1 MFEGLKKLLN
11 AQTTQPAKE
20 PLIPDLVTFKVS
32 GTHYHLDDV
41 NKLATKI
48 QKYGMKPEKLI
59 SMGYAERKVYRYFYK
74 NEPVQLIPEP
84 TNQHDPNAVKVLI
97 NDIFV
102 GYVPKEDCEAVK
114 VFLQYPLR
122 ITAEISG
129 GDYKIVYSD
138 ASEQMFS
145 EPLTI
150 RVRAK
155 RLREVH

>member
-20 PLIPDLVTFKVS
+20 PLLPDLVTFKVS

-59 SMGYAERKVYRYFYK
+59 SMGYAERRVYRYFYK
-74 NEPVQLIPEP
+74 NEP

-97 NDIFV
+97 NDILV